1 MMFVCGSRGQ
11 DYTKAL
17 QERQAKQDF
26 PEVKNL
32 QEVKRYSAR

>member
-1 MMFVCGSRGQ
+1 MMFVRGSRGQ

-26 PEVKNL
+26 PEVKTIR
-32 QEVKRYSAR
+32 EVKHHSAR

>member
-1 MMFVCGSRGQ
+1 MMFVRGSRER

-32 QEVKRYSAR
+32 REVKHYSAR